1 VLSLRR
7 VWTEKMQEI
16 AFFQPGEIVPNASVI
31 KPIRWAGIFFD
42 KGTICPKSLMTDSG
56 KSLSMGEMC
65 ERAVKPDACSAVP
78 ALQNSC
84 GLVWQ

>member
-56 KSLSMGEMC
+56 KVTFYGRNVRKSREARRVLSSA
-65 ERAVKPDACSAVP
+65 RAPK
-78 ALQNSC
+78 
-84 GLVWQ
+84 